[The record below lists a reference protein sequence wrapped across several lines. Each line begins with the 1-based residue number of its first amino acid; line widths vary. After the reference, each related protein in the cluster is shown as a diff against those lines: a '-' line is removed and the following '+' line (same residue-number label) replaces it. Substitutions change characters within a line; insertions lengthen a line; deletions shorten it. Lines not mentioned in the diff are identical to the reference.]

1 MYPEEQYHCVYHK
14 SHRDSPAIKSASPW
28 RPNGDQSLSQGTV
41 PALEP
46 SALVTTTD
54 ATVIQ
59 NMLTFIKSKEA
70 KKILMKMRED
80 QETHMVLKWNNNTSF
95 LGRPNSQLGFST
107 LDDGTDRL
115 SGNVGKE
122 LPLKAA

>member
-1 MYPEEQYHCVYHK
+1 
-14 SHRDSPAIKSASPW
+14 
-28 RPNGDQSLSQGTV
+28 LSQGTV

-80 QETHMVLKWNNNTSF
+80 QETHMVLK
-95 LGRPNSQLGFST
+95 
-107 LDDGTDRL
+107 
-115 SGNVGKE
+115 
-122 LPLKAA
+122 